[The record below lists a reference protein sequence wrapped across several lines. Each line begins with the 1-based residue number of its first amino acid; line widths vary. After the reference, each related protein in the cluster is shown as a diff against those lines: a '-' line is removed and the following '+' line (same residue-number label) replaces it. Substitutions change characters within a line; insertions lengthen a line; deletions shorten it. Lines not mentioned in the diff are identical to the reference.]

1 MRRIIGSVV
10 DKESF
15 FETGRLWGGSIV
27 TGFARL
33 SGWPVAVMA
42 GDPMHYGGAWT
53 ARASEKIMRFVD
65 LAQTFHLPVV
75 HLVDVPGSLGPDTER
90 EGTIRYGMRAAS
102 AILQSTVPWCSV
114 IVRKVFGVAGA
125 LHQNSSRYG
134 MHMAWPSAEWGSL
147 PIAGGLEAAY
157 KAEIEAAADPAA
169 KRAEIEQRI
178 RKFASPMRG
187 PSATTSRKSSSAP
200 YAPAAVKFTELA
212 APLRTPGRSSFGV
225 RP

>member
-1 MRRIIGSVV
+1 MI
-10 DKESF
+10 
-15 FETGRLWGGSIV
+15 

-53 ARASEKIMRFVD
+53 ARASEKITRFVD
-65 LAQTFHLPVV
+65 LAEVFHLPVV
-75 HLVDVPGSLGPDTER
+75 HLVDCPGFLIGPEAEK
-90 EGTIRYGMRAAS
+90 EGTIRYGMRAAA
-102 AILQSTVPWCSV
+102 AILQSSVPWCSV

-134 MHMAWPSAEWGSL
+134 MRVAWPSAEWGSL

-157 KAEIEAAADPAA
+157 RAEIEAAPDPAA
-169 KRAEIEQRI
+169 RRAEIEQRI

-187 PSATTSRKSSSAP
+187 AERYDIEELIDPRDTRKILCEFA
-200 YAPAAVKFTELA
+200 ELA
-212 APLRTPGRSSFGV
+212 APLRTAGRSWFGV